1 MKNFVLT
8 ITILLSS
15 IALNAQESKIKK
27 ENFFVDGVCKMCEDR
42 IENAALRTKGVKT
55 AEWDKVSKQLTVLYN
70 SEKTDIESIKE
81 AVAAKGH
88 DSDTQKSDS
97 TSYSQLPK
105 CCRYKHGAKCN
116 D

>member
-1 MKNFVLT
+1 MKNIISLILMVLS
-8 ITILLSS
+8 ITLT
-15 IALNAQESKIKK
+15 AQDSKIKK
-27 ENFFVDGVCKMCEDR
+27 ESIFVDGVCEQCKER

-70 SEKTDIESIKE
+70 SEKTDIEQIKM

-97 TSYSQLPK
+97 TSYAKLPG
-105 CCRYKHGAKCN
+105 CCRYRDGANCAH
-116 D
+116 